1 MELPKQKA
9 ALPSIMLKEVVTGRG
24 LIFSAHACAH
34 AYKDEKAREFD
45 CAHTAP
51 VTI

>member
-24 LIFSAHACAH
+24 LIFSAHA
-34 AYKDEKAREFD
+34 YKDEKAREFN